1 MSPWHF
7 QGTKWK
13 LRKNDQIKRIFQ
25 INSKLE
31 NNQKGQKQPAIVGTV
46 GLVDIV
52 VLECW
57 KNEKQKNNVKNG
69 RETVTLQ

>member
-1 MSPWHF
+1 MTLSRDKMK
-7 QGTKWK
+7 TKK
-13 LRKNDQIKRIFQ
+13 KMIKIIKRIFQ

-31 NNQKGQKQPAIVGTV
+31 NNQKGQKQPANVGTV

-69 RETVTLQ
+69 RQTVTLQ

>member
-1 MSPWHF
+1 MTLSRDKMK
-7 QGTKWK
+7 TKK
-13 LRKNDQIKRIFQ
+13 KMIKIIKRIFQ

-46 GLVDIV
+46 SLVDIV